1 MINVGTLVTVDL
13 DKARQF
19 QVTHLLEHTGIG
31 MILEMPTVV
40 WKHNVKGL
48 GGLNLGERDPGCWV
62 KVKFASSWAM
72 IPSDFLDI
80 VEEK

>member
-19 QVTHLLEHTGIG
+19 QVTHLLKHTGIG
-31 MILEMPTVV
+31 MILVMPTV

-62 KVKFASSWAM
+62 KIQFGDRLAV
-72 IPSDFLDI
+72 IPSDFLDF
-80 VEEK
+80 VEE